1 MVRRMNHSFTPK
13 TVGSSDRLQ
22 EASLHVCDQKNDYV
36 LYFRQTKPA
45 RHTEVWLSF
54 MNLHF
59 HKNKLYFIK
68 TIAFLHVLGIFALGF
83 VFLFVLFFKNYF

>member
-45 RHTEVWLSF
+45 RHIEVWLSF

-59 HKNKLYFIK
+59 HKNRLYFIK

-83 VFLFVLFFKNYF
+83 VFLFVLVF